1 MQQLYDQYVEQSL
14 TDFEKNSLEN
24 KYEDYRM
31 LVKEYRDGIL
41 LFQLMDE
48 KVWSK
53 AIEDTVGLKK
63 YFADNQAKYQW
74 DQRVQGTVVSAA
86 TPALLARVQKEMKT
100 GRYPVT
106 KDVPKP
112 CAYRPG
118 TASLAKTGV
127 MALDEIGKR
136 MVQDTLTPVTLDGP
150 REEGRKSQPGQRP
163 RRLRHART

>member
-1 MQQLYDQYVEQSL
+1 
-14 TDFEKNSLEN
+14 
-24 KYEDYRM
+24 M

-86 TPALLARVQKEMKT
+86 TPALLARVQKELKA
-100 GRYPVT
+100 GRFPIT
-106 KDVPKP
+106 KGVPP
-112 CAYRPG
+112 RVAF
-118 TASLAKTGV
+118 ASAHGGPTSISRENYM
-127 MALDEIGKR
+127 MALDDIWLSACCT
-136 MVQDTLTPVTLDGP
+136 DTDACTFTLAGP
-150 REEGRKSQPGQRP
+150 
-163 RRLRHART
+163 T